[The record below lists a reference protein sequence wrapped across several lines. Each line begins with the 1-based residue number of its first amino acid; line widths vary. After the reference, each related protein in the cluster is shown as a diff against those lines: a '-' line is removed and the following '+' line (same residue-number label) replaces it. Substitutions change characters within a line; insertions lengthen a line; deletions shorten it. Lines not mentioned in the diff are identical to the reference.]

1 MDMETP
7 REVLF
12 RTMQEAWAISNKD
25 LAHAI
30 LLEDSVTSGK
40 SPQELVEVR
49 SSLSRFVVHV
59 QPGEYTYGW
68 LAPLNTSIP
77 KVMALVKR
85 SKHPHSSAD
94 LVRTLGGQG
103 AADMRAALDAYGLD
117 GALYTNVSARF
128 ASDTAASPA
137 DVSELLLTLFTATGC
152 LGDVVQAAQCAI
164 SVADRLA
171 ASAMLKTAL
180 PSQANIAGTS
190 QSLALGLYRCENDVL
205 LSGVYRL
212 STESAGTEIGA
223 MSLTAHSINDV
234 GYGVSRRH
242 ARIWRDDDGAWWVEG
257 LGSTNGTEHIGADG
271 VRTVVELPR
280 AQRTTGSD
288 AVQSHA
294 VRLAPGDRLV
304 LAGTT
309 EFAVVALP
317 AQ

>member
-1 MDMETP
+1 METP

-12 RTMQEAWAISNKD
+12 RTMQETWAISNKD

-40 SPQELVEVR
+40 SPQELVAVR

-68 LAPLNTSIP
+68 LAPLNESIP
-77 KVMALVKR
+77 KVMALVKC
-85 SKHPHSSAD
+85 SKRPHASAD
-94 LVRTLGGQG
+94 IIQVLGGR
-103 AADMRAALDAYGLD
+103 AADDMRASLDGFGLD

-128 ASDTAASPA
+128 ANDTVASPA
-137 DVSELLLTLFTATGC
+137 DVSEVLLTLFVAAGC
-152 LGDVVQAAQCAI
+152 LGDVAQAAQCAV
-164 SVADRLA
+164 STADRLA
-171 ASAMLKTAL
+171 AAMALRTAL
-180 PSQANIAGTS
+180 PVQVNAADSAKP
-190 QSLALGLYRCENDVL
+190 LALGLYRCENGVL

-212 STESAGTEIGA
+212 STDSAGTEIGA
-223 MSLTAHSINDV
+223 LSLTKHPINDV

-242 ARIWRDDDGAWWVEG
+242 VRIWRDTDGAWWVEG
-257 LGSTNGTEHIGADG
+257 LGSTNGTDRIDADG

-280 AQRTTGSD
+280 ALRAAKGGALQPS
-288 AVQSHA
+288 A
-294 VRLAPGDRLV
+294 VRLTPGDRLI

-317 AQ
+317 EI